1 MQISQRFSGLDEHKM
16 LHSVLYVSGTVPT
29 VNPGQIIE
37 FADDQIEYRRSAPG
51 TCVSALLSCVHA
63 GLALCLSVG
72 SVVILLNDCSACRF
86 VRLSIV

>member
-29 VNPGQIIE
+29 VNPGQVIE

-51 TCVSALLSCVHA
+51 MCVSALLSACMPVW
-63 GLALCLSVG
+63 LSVC
-72 SVVILLNDCSACRF
+72 LLDLLLFC
-86 VRLSIV
+86 